1 MDLEIFRD
9 FNKQFEFE
17 PKINNLKNLK
27 KSQDLFLAGMGGSHL
42 SADLIKSVYP
52 QLNLKIHSNYG
63 LPQGINKESLLIVS
77 SFSGNT
83 EETIDSLDS
92 ALKKKIPVIIIS
104 SGGKLIEIS
113 KEKNLPYILLPN
125 TINMPRLAIGFSLKA
140 ILKII
145 NKKVSIKIDNSKAEK
160 EGKKIAEKIYKT
172 IPIIY
177 SSEKN
182 KSVAN
187 IWKINFNENSK
198 NPSFCNYFPE
208 LNHNEMAG
216 FLNSKKTFSILMLED
231 ELDHPKIKIRMNA
244 FREIY
249 KDSFE
254 ILTIKNKEKDIWNK
268 YFYLILLSNWT
279 SYYLAL
285 KNKVKLEDMEMIER
299 FKKMIS
305 L

>member
-42 SADLIKSVYP
+42 SADLVKSVYP

-145 NKKVSIKIDNSKAEK
+145 NKKVSIKIDNSKTEK

-254 ILTIKNKEKDIWNK
+254 ILTIKNEEKDIWNK

>member
-27 KSQDLFLAGMGGSHL
+27 KSSDLFLAGMGGSHL
-42 SADLIKSVYP
+42 SADLVKSVYP

-92 ALKKKIPVIIIS
+92 ALKKNIPVIIIS

-145 NKKVSIKIDNSKAEK
+145 NKKVSIKIDNLKAEK

-254 ILTIKNKEKDIWNK
+254 ILTIKNEEKDIWNK

>member
-42 SADLIKSVYP
+42 SADLVKSVYP

-83 EETIDSLDS
+83 EETIDSLYS
-92 ALKKKIPVIIIS
+92 ALKKNIPVIIIS

-145 NKKVSIKIDNSKAEK
+145 NKKVSIKIDNLKAEK

-254 ILTIKNKEKDIWNK
+254 ILTIKNEEKDIWNK

>member
-42 SADLIKSVYP
+42 SADLVKSVYP

-83 EETIDSLDS
+83 EETIDSLYS

-145 NKKVSIKIDNSKAEK
+145 NKKVSIKIDNLKAEK

-254 ILTIKNKEKDIWNK
+254 ILTIKNEEKDIWNK

>member
-254 ILTIKNKEKDIWNK
+254 ILTIKNEEKDIWNK

>member
-27 KSQDLFLAGMGGSHL
+27 KSSNLFLAGMGGSHL
-42 SADLIKSVYP
+42 SADLVKSVYP

-187 IWKINFNENSK
+187 I
-198 NPSFCNYFPE
+198 
-208 LNHNEMAG
+208 
-216 FLNSKKTFSILMLED
+216 
-231 ELDHPKIKIRMNA
+231 
-244 FREIY
+244 
-249 KDSFE
+249 
-254 ILTIKNKEKDIWNK
+254 
-268 YFYLILLSNWT
+268 
-279 SYYLAL
+279 
-285 KNKVKLEDMEMIER
+285 
-299 FKKMIS
+299 
-305 L
+305 

>member
-42 SADLIKSVYP
+42 SADLVKSVYP

-254 ILTIKNKEKDIWNK
+254 ILTIKNEEKDIWNK